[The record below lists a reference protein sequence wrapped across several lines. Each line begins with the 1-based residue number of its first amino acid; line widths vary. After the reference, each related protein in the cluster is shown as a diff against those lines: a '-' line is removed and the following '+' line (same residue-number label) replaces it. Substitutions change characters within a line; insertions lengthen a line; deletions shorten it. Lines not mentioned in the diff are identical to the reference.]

1 MAMVTRANRDFAGIG
16 GHIST
21 FASSATLYEVAFN
34 HFFRGRGESGYDG
47 DQIYFQGHASPGM
60 YARAFLEGRL
70 TEENL
75 INFRRELQPGG
86 GLSSLSAPLADARVL
101 GVPHGL
107 DGPRPIMAIYQARF
121 NRYLT
126 DRGII
131 DLSKQARLG
140 VPGRRRMR
148 RARIA
153 RRHHARLARAA
164 RQPDLRHQLQPAA
177 ARRPGAR
184 QRQDHSGAGRH
195 VPRRR
200 LERHQGHLGRRLGSA
215 ARAGRNTA
223 CLQQRMMEVVDG
235 QYQKYVVSGGDYIR
249 EDFFGK
255 YPELL
260 ELVKNYSDEKLQK
273 LRRGGHDPEK
283 VYAAYKA
290 AVECKGKPTVIL
302 AKTIKGY
309 GLGEGGEGRNMTH
322 NQKKLN
328 EEELREFRTR
338 FGIPISDERVAEAP
352 FYRPPEDS
360 PEMKYLRERR
370 KALGGSVPS
379 RSIKPVT
386 MEVPRLADYEKTMA
400 KLVSKGPG
408 KEMSTTMG
416 FVRLLG
422 DLLRDKKIGKYIVP
436 IVPDESRTFG
446 MEGLFRQVGIYSHVG
461 QLYEPVDSDQL
472 AFYKEA
478 KDGQLLEEGI
488 TEAGS
493 MSSFIAAGTAYS
505 SHGVNM
511 IPLFIYYSM
520 FGFQRIGDL
529 IWAAA
534 DARAKGFMLGGT
546 AGRTTLNG
554 EGLQHQDGHS
564 LLNAIAFPTVR
575 AYDPAYAY
583 ETAVIIF
590 DGLKR
595 LYEDNE
601 TAIYYI
607 TLDNENYDMPEMPA
621 GCEEGIIRGMY
632 KVSIGRRR
640 RPAARAALRQRRDP
654 AASAAGADDPRRE
667 VQHRRATSG
676 ASPATRSSAATPR
689 NASAGTC
696 CIPTQPPRV
705 PYVEQHAGRRRRPVH
720 RRVRLRAGAGR
731 ADQPVGARRPVRPRH
746 RRHGPQRKPRA
757 RCAATSRST
766 PSASRSPRCTSSR
779 NKASATA
786 NASPRRSKTW
796 ASTRK
801 NNRRC
806 MHNRN

>member
-1 MAMVTRANRDFAGIG
+1 M
-16 GHIST
+16 
-21 FASSATLYEVAFN
+21 
-34 HFFRGRGESGYDG
+34 
-47 DQIYFQGHASPGM
+47 
-60 YARAFLEGRL
+60 
-70 TEENL
+70 
-75 INFRRELQPGG
+75 
-86 GLSSLSAPLADARVL
+86 GL
-101 GVPHGL
+101 G
-107 DGPRPIMAIYQARF
+107 PIMAIYQARF

-131 DLSKQARLG
+131 DLSKKHVWAFLGDGECDEPETLGAITLASREQLDNLIFVINCNLQRLDG
-140 VPGRRRMR
+140 PVRGNGKIIQELEGTFR
-148 RARIA
+148 
-153 RRHHARLARAA
+153 
-164 RQPDLRHQLQPAA
+164 
-177 ARRPGAR
+177 
-184 QRQDHSGAGRH
+184 GAGWN
-195 VPRRR
+195 VIKVIWGDDWDPL
-200 LERHQGHLGRRLGSA
+200 LEQDETGL
-215 ARAGRNTA
+215 
-223 CLQQRMMEVVDG
+223 LQQRMMEVVDG
-235 QYQKYVVSGGDYIR
+235 QYQKYVVSSGDYIR

-260 ELVKNYSDEKLQK
+260 EMVKSYSDEKLQK
-273 LRRGGHDPEK
+273 MRRGGHDPEK
-283 VYAAYKA
+283 VYAAFKA
-290 AVECKGKPTVIL
+290 AIECKGKPTVIL

-309 GLGEGGEGRNMTH
+309 GLGEGGEGRNVTH

-352 FYRPPEDS
+352 FYKPPEDS

-370 KALGGSVPS
+370 AALGGPVPS
-379 RSIKPVT
+379 RATKPVT
-386 MEVPRLADYEKTMA
+386 MKVPRLADYEKTLA

-416 FVRLLG
+416 FVRLLS
-422 DLLRDKKIGKYIVP
+422 DLLRDKQIGKHIVP

-446 MEGLFRQVGIYSHVG
+446 MEGLFRQVGIYAHTG

-511 IPLFIYYSM
+511 IPMFIYYSM

-534 DARAKGFMLGGT
+534 DARAKGFLLGGT

-607 TLDNENYDMPEMPA
+607 TLENENYAMPEMPA

-632 KVSIGRRR
+632 RVASAKAEGQQRVQLFGSGAILRE
-640 RPAARAALRQRRDP
+640 ALRAQQILAEKFHIASDVWSVTSYTQLRRDAQECERWNMLNP
-654 AASAAGADDPRRE
+654 NES
-667 VQHRRATSG
+667 
-676 ASPATRSSAATPR
+676 
-689 NASAGTC
+689 
-696 CIPTQPPRV
+696 PRV
-705 PYVEQHAGRRRRPVH
+705 PYVAQMLTNAEGPCIAASDYVRALAEQISPWVPGGLFALGTDGMGRSESR
-720 RRVRLRAGAGR
+720 GAL
-731 ADQPVGARRPVRPRH
+731 
-746 RRHGPQRKPRA
+746 RRHFEVDA
-757 RCAATSRST
+757 EFITLATLYQLKKQGKCDGQCVAKAVKELGID
-766 PSASRSPRCTSSR
+766 PEKQSALY
-779 NKASATA
+779 A
-786 NASPRRSKTW
+786 
-796 ASTRK
+796 
-801 NNRRC
+801 
-806 MHNRN
+806 